1 MKIFISIRFKKDG
14 SNEEIVNVIKD
25 AIRESGNT
33 SYSFID
39 EGYIPD
45 AKEMMRLAFK
55 KMDECDMIVCE
66 ASECAFGVGIEAG
79 YFYAKEKRVIS
90 FQNEKIKESPTM
102 SGTSKIN
109 FMYNSL
115 SDLKEKLKNALNE

>member
-14 SNEEIVNVIKD
+14 SNEEIIGVIKD
-25 AIRESGNT
+25 AIKESGNT
-33 SYSFID
+33 SYSFVD

-45 AKEMMRLAFK
+45 AKEMMKLAFS
-55 KMDECDMIVCE
+55 KMNECDMIVCE

-79 YFYAKEKRVIS
+79 YFYAKGKKVIS

-102 SGTSKIN
+102 SGTSDVN
-109 FMYNSL
+109 FMYKNPI
-115 SDLKEKLKNALNE
+115 DLKSKLIKILK